1 MVFPDIP
8 NVHALASLL
17 LTALA
22 LFLFT
27 REKIPLESSSL
38 FVLVVLVVG
47 FELFPFSGAHGEVHT
62 ADFLHGFGHEALV
75 AVCALM
81 VAGQALVHTGALEP
95 VARRLGQFWRR
106 APALALL
113 ATLLVGAGLSAFM
126 NNTPIVVLMLPMLI
140 GAAARSETSTSG
152 ILLPMGLATIV
163 GGMSTTIGT
172 STNLLVVSVAAD
184 MGMHRFG
191 MFDFLVPAAI
201 AGGAG
206 LLYLWLVAPRLIP
219 ERKPPMSDESR
230 RVFEAQLVLKEGSAF
245 AGRNLAEL
253 MRKAGKDFQVSR
265 ILRGN
270 DLYLSP
276 LPDLLM
282 QEGDKLLVSDT
293 VSRLRDYEALLGAQ
307 LQDERDPAA
316 DKPKD
321 DLQLAEV
328 AVTLGGRLHKR
339 KLGDISWS
347 RQYGLQVL
355 ALHNARSVLEFG
367 SAGLRE
373 HRLQASDVLLVQGS
387 SEDITRLKLSG
398 EMLVLDGTTNLPHTG
413 KAPLALSIM
422 LLIVALPALG
432 LLPIEISTL
441 VGVMLM
447 LGTGCLNWRDATR
460 ALSVQLVLI
469 IVASLALGLALM
481 KTGGADWLAQAYL
494 AVASGAPPWVI
505 LASLMLLMAI
515 VTNIVSNNAA
525 AVIGTPVAI
534 SIAMEV
540 GLPLEPFV
548 LAVLFGANL
557 SFVTPMAYK
566 TNLLVMNA
574 GGYKFGDFV
583 RVGIPLTLIMWLVLS
598 AILAFSY
605 QM

>member
-355 ALHNARSVLEFG
+355 ALHNAGSVLEFG

-432 LLPIEISTL
+432 LLPIEISSL
-441 VGVMLM
+441 GGVMLM
-447 LGTGCLNWRDATR
+447 LGTGCLKWRDATR
-460 ALSVQLVLI
+460 ALSVQVVLI

-598 AILAFSY
+598 ATLAFSY